1 LSQPDHPAA
10 GPVGVLTGPAAGAPD
25 ESAAR
30 SWRRPGKGAL
40 VLPPVVFI
48 GILLLLPVGFIALY
62 SVGLRTNI
70 PGVPTPFSLSN
81 WSDFLTGGGSAFRSR
96 FVYSMEIA
104 LLVSVLT
111 TIAAYPLAYFLS
123 FVARRRRYALLLVL
137 LAPFFTSYLLRVIA
151 WQIILNNNG
160 VVNSLLW
167 TLHLR
172 PRGSAI
178 SWLIYSN
185 FSVALVLFYTWIPF
199 VSLPI
204 FVVLENMDHRLQE
217 AASDLGAS
225 RAATFWRV
233 TLPLSL
239 PGVIAGFVFVL
250 IPTTGEF
257 ITPLLVGGPNN
268 QLFGNSIQAFF
279 GDTPDWNYGSVLAI
293 ALIVVVIV
301 LTLIFGRFLQTDL
314 RTETRPS
321 Q

>member
-1 LSQPDHPAA
+1 
-10 GPVGVLTGPAAGAPD
+10 
-25 ESAAR
+25 
-30 SWRRPGKGAL
+30 
-40 VLPPVVFI
+40 VLPPLVFV
-48 GILLLLPVGFIALY
+48 GVLLLLPVAFIALY

-70 PGVPTPFSLSN
+70 PGMPTAFSMSN
-81 WSDFLTGGGSAFRSR
+81 WSDFLTGGGGAFRSR
-96 FVYSMEIA
+96 FIYSMEIA
-104 LLVSVLT
+104 LLVSVLA
-111 TIAAYPLAYFLS
+111 TIAAYPLAYFLA
-123 FVARRRRYALLLVL
+123 FVARRRKYALLLVL

-172 PRGSAI
+172 PHGSAI

-204 FVVLENMDHRLQE
+204 FVVLENMDRRLQE
-217 AASDLGAS
+217 AAEDLGAS
-225 RAATFWRV
+225 KATTFWRV

-239 PGVIAGFVFVL
+239 PGVVAGFVFVL

-279 GDTPDWNYGSVLAI
+279 GDTPNWNYGSVLAI
-293 ALIVVVIV
+293 GLIAVVIV
-301 LTLIFGRFLQTDL
+301 LTLVFGRFLQTDL
-314 RTETRPS
+314 RADARPTR
-321 Q
+321 

>member
-1 LSQPDHPAA
+1 MTARPGRLGA
-10 GPVGVLTGPAAGAPD
+10 G
-25 ESAAR
+25 SALVR
-30 SWRRPGKGAL
+30 LLRPGKGAL
-40 VLPPVVFI
+40 VLPPLLFVGVLLVLPVVFI
-48 GILLLLPVGFIALY
+48 SLY

-70 PGVPTPFSLSN
+70 PGMPTAFSLSN

-96 FVYSMEIA
+96 FVYSMEVA
-104 LLVSVLT
+104 LFVSLLT
-111 TIAAYPLAYFLS
+111 TAAAYPLAYYLA

-172 PRGSAI
+172 PKGDAI

-185 FSVALVLFYTWIPF
+185 FSIALVLFYSWIPF
-199 VSLPI
+199 VALPI
-204 FVVLENMDHRLQE
+204 FVVLENMDHRIQE
-217 AASDLGAS
+217 AAADLGAS

-233 TLPLSL
+233 TFPLSL

-279 GDTPDWNYGSVLAI
+279 GNTPNWNYGAVLAI
-293 ALIVVVIV
+293 ALIVVVVV
-301 LTLIFGRFLQTDL
+301 LTLVFGRFLQTDL
-314 RTETRPS
+314 RAETRS
-321 Q
+321 GQ

>member
-1 LSQPDHPAA
+1 MTAQA
-10 GPVGVLTGPAAGAPD
+10 GTGGH
-25 ESAAR
+25 SALIK
-30 SWRRPGKGAL
+30 WLRPGKGAL
-40 VLPPVVFI
+40 VLPPLLFVGVV
-48 GILLLLPVGFIALY
+48 LALPVAFITLY

-70 PGVPTPFSLSN
+70 PGVPTAFSLTDWN
-81 WSDFLTGGGSAFRSR
+81 DFLVGGGSAFRGR

-104 LLVSVLT
+104 LFVSVLT

-123 FVARRRRYALLLVL
+123 FVARRRRYALLLLL

-172 PRGSAI
+172 QHGNAI

-185 FSVALVLFYTWIPF
+185 FSIALVLFYTWIPF
-199 VSLPI
+199 VT
-204 FVVLENMDHRLQE
+204 
-217 AASDLGAS
+217 
-225 RAATFWRV
+225 TFWRV
-233 TLPLSL
+233 TFPLSL

-279 GDTPDWNYGSVLAI
+279 GDTPNWNYGSVLAI
-293 ALIVVVIV
+293 ALVAVVIV
-301 LTLIFGRFLQTDL
+301 LTLVFGRFLQTDL
-314 RTETRPS
+314 RTETRPG

>member
-1 LSQPDHPAA
+1 MPRARRARDDHR
-10 GPVGVLTGPAAGAPD
+10 
-25 ESAAR
+25 AR
-30 SWRRPGKGAL
+30 TWPRPGQRAL
-40 VLPPVVFI
+40 VLPP
-48 GILLLLPVGFIALY
+48 LLFVLVLLVLPVVFIALY

-70 PGVPTPFSLSN
+70 PGTPTQFSLSG
-81 WSDFLTGGGSAFRSR
+81 WQDFLFGGGGPFRGR
-96 FVYSMEIA
+96 FVYSIEIA
-104 LLVSVLT
+104 LFVSVAT
-111 TIAAYPLAYFLS
+111 TLAAYPLAYFLS

-160 VVNSLLW
+160 VINSLLW

-172 PRGSAI
+172 PHGSAV

-185 FSVALVLFYTWIPF
+185 FSVALVLFYTWVPF
-199 VSLPI
+199 VALPI
-204 FVVLENMDHRLQE
+204 FAVLENMDHRLPE
-217 AASDLGAS
+217 AAADLGAS

-257 ITPLLVGGPNN
+257 IAPLLVGGPNN

-279 GDTPDWNYGSVLAI
+279 GNTPDWNYGSVLAI
-293 ALIVVVIV
+293 TLIAVVVV
-301 LTLIFGRFLQTDL
+301 LTLAFGRFLQTDL
-314 RTETRPS
+314 RADARPQS
-321 Q
+321 

>member
-1 LSQPDHPAA
+1 MR
-10 GPVGVLTGPAAGAPD
+10 V
-25 ESAAR
+25 
-30 SWRRPGKGAL
+30 RRPGKGAL
-40 VLPPVVFI
+40 VLPPLVFV
-48 GILLLLPVGFIALY
+48 GVLLLLPVAFITLY
-62 SVGLRTNI
+62 SLGLRTNI
-70 PGVPTPFSLSN
+70 PGLPTTFSLAD
-81 WSDFLTGGGSAFRSR
+81 WKDFLVGGGSAFRGR

-111 TIAAYPLAYFLS
+111 TIAAYPLAYFLA

-151 WQIILNNNG
+151 WQIILNNNW

-172 PRGSAI
+172 RQGSAI

-204 FVVLENMDHRLQE
+204 FVVLENMDRRLQE
-217 AASDLGAS
+217 AAADLGAS

-279 GDTPDWNYGSVLAI
+279 GDTPNWNYGSVLAI
-293 ALIVVVIV
+293 ALIAVVIV
-301 LTLIFGRFLQTDL
+301 LTLIFGRFLQADL
-314 RTETRPS
+314 RTETRTGS
-321 Q
+321 

>member
-1 LSQPDHPAA
+1 M
-10 GPVGVLTGPAAGAPD
+10 LTGPADRVRD
-25 ESAAR
+25 EPAVR
-30 SWRRPGKGAL
+30 RWPRPGKGTL
-40 VLPPVVFI
+40 VLPPVLFV
-48 GILLLLPVGFIALY
+48 GILLLLPVAFIALY

-81 WSDFLTGGGSAFRSR
+81 WKDFLTGGGSAFRGR

-104 LLVSVLT
+104 LLVSAAT

-217 AASDLGAS
+217 AAADLGAS

-233 TLPLSL
+233 TVPLSL

-293 ALIVVVIV
+293 ALIAVVIV
-301 LTLIFGRFLQTDL
+301 LTLVFGRFLQTDL
-314 RTETRPS
+314 RTETRPG

>member
-1 LSQPDHPAA
+1 ML
-10 GPVGVLTGPAAGAPD
+10 
-25 ESAAR
+25 
-30 SWRRPGKGAL
+30 L
-40 VLPPVVFI
+40 VLPVA
-48 GILLLLPVGFIALY
+48 FIALY

-70 PGVPTPFSLSN
+70 PGVPTAFSLSELEGLPVRRRQRVPRPLRLL
-81 WSDFLTGGGSAFRSR
+81 DRDRAARLGGRPR
-96 FVYSMEIA
+96 WPPI
-104 LLVSVLT
+104 
-111 TIAAYPLAYFLS
+111 PLAYFLA

-172 PRGSAI
+172 PHGSAI

-217 AASDLGAS
+217 AAADLGAS

-293 ALIVVVIV
+293 ALIVVVVV
-301 LTLIFGRFLQTDL
+301 LTLVFGRFLQTDL
-314 RTETRPS
+314 RAEPRPQS
-321 Q
+321 

>member
-1 LSQPDHPAA
+1 MTAD
-10 GPVGVLTGPAAGAPD
+10 GR
-25 ESAAR
+25 AAR
-30 SWRRPGKGAL
+30 SGQPPRRTWPRPGKGAL
-40 VLPPVVFI
+40 VVPPLVFVVVLLVLPVVF
-48 GILLLLPVGFIALY
+48 VALY
-62 SVGLRTNI
+62 SVGLRTNV
-70 PGVPTPFSLSN
+70 PGTPTAFSVLD
-81 WSDFLTGGGSAFRSR
+81 WQDFLTGGGSAFRSR
-96 FVYSMEIA
+96 FVYSMEIT
-104 LLVSVLT
+104 LFVSVVT
-111 TIAAYPLAYFLS
+111 TAAAYPLAYYLS

-172 PRGSAI
+172 PKGSAI

-185 FSVALVLFYTWIPF
+185 FSIALVLFYTWIPF

-217 AASDLGAS
+217 AAADLGAS
-225 RAATFWRV
+225 RMETFWRV

-279 GDTPDWNYGSVLAI
+279 SATPDWNYGSVLAI
-293 ALIVVVIV
+293 ALIVVVVV
-301 LTLIFGRFLQTDL
+301 LTLVFGRFIQTDL
-314 RTETRPS
+314 RAEARAE

>member
-1 LSQPDHPAA
+1 M
-10 GPVGVLTGPAAGAPD
+10 LTGPADGVGG

-30 SWRRPGKGAL
+30 SWRRSGKGTL
-40 VLPPVVFI
+40 VLPPVIFI
-48 GILLLLPVGFIALY
+48 GILLLLPVAFIALY

-81 WSDFLTGGGSAFRSR
+81 WKDFLVGGGSAFRGR
-96 FVYSMEIA
+96 FVYSLEIA

-217 AASDLGAS
+217 AAADLGAS

-233 TLPLSL
+233 TMPLSL

-293 ALIVVVIV
+293 ALIAVVIV
-301 LTLIFGRFLQTDL
+301 LTLVFGRFLQTDL
-314 RTETRPS
+314 RAEARPG

>member
-1 LSQPDHPAA
+1 MTAQA
-10 GPVGVLTGPAAGAPD
+10 GTGGD
-25 ESAAR
+25 SALIK
-30 SWRRPGKGAL
+30 WLRPGRGAL
-40 VLPPVVFI
+40 VLPPLLFVGVV
-48 GILLLLPVGFIALY
+48 LALPVAFVTLY

-70 PGVPTPFSLSN
+70 PGVPTAFSLTSWN
-81 WSDFLTGGGSAFRSR
+81 DFLVGGGSAFRGR

-104 LLVSVLT
+104 LFVSVLT

-123 FVARRRRYALLLVL
+123 FVARRRRYALLLLL

-172 PRGSAI
+172 QHGNAI

-217 AASDLGAS
+217 AAADLGAS
-225 RAATFWRV
+225 RLTTFWRV
-233 TLPLSL
+233 TFPLSL

-279 GDTPDWNYGSVLAI
+279 GDTPNWNYGSVLAI
-293 ALIVVVIV
+293 ALVAVVIV
-301 LTLIFGRFLQTDL
+301 LTLVFGRFLQTDL
-314 RTETRPS
+314 RTETRPG

>member
-1 LSQPDHPAA
+1 MAISE
-10 GPVGVLTGPAAGAPD
+10 GVQD
-25 ESAAR
+25 VRR
-30 SWRRPGKGAL
+30 SWLTRWRKPGKGAL
-40 VLPPVVFI
+40 VLPPLVFV
-48 GILLLLPVGFIALY
+48 GVLLLLPVAFITLY

-70 PGVPTPFSLSN
+70 PGMPTAFSLSN

-96 FVYSMEIA
+96 FIYSMEIA
-104 LLVSVLT
+104 IVVSVLT
-111 TIAAYPLAYFLS
+111 TIAAYPLAYFLA

-172 PRGSAI
+172 AQGSAI

-217 AASDLGAS
+217 AAADLGAS

-233 TLPLSL
+233 TMPLSL

-279 GDTPDWNYGSVLAI
+279 GDTPNWNYGAVLAI

-301 LTLIFGRFLQTDL
+301 LTLVFGRFLQTDL
-314 RTETRPS
+314 RTEARPG

>member
-1 LSQPDHPAA
+1 M
-10 GPVGVLTGPAAGAPD
+10 
-25 ESAAR
+25 
-30 SWRRPGKGAL
+30 
-40 VLPPVVFI
+40 LPPLVFV
-48 GILLLLPVGFIALY
+48 GALLLLPVLFITLY

-70 PGVPTPFSLSN
+70 PGVPTTFSLSG
-81 WSDFLTGGGSAFRSR
+81 WKDFLTGGGSAFRHR
-96 FVYSMEIA
+96 FVYSLEIA
-104 LLVSVLT
+104 LLVSVIT
-111 TIAAYPLAYFLS
+111 TVAAYPLAYFLS

-151 WQIILNNNG
+151 WQIILNNDG

-217 AASDLGAS
+217 AAADLGAS

-233 TLPLSL
+233 TMPLSL

-279 GDTPDWNYGSVLAI
+279 GDTPDWNYGAVLAI

-301 LTLIFGRFLQTDL
+301 LTLVFGRFLQTDL
-314 RTETRPS
+314 RAEPRPG

>member
-1 LSQPDHPAA
+1 MTADVSTGGSALARAPLGVPGGRPPELA
-10 GPVGVLTGPAAGAPD
+10 GWL
-25 ESAAR
+25 
-30 SWRRPGKGAL
+30 RPGKGAL
-40 VLPPVVFI
+40 VLPPLLFVGV
-48 GILLLLPVGFIALY
+48 LLLLPVAFITLY

-70 PGVPTPFSLSN
+70 PGTPTAFSLTN
-81 WSDFLTGGGSAFRSR
+81 WNDFLVGGGSAFRGR

-104 LLVSVLT
+104 LFVSVLA
-111 TIAAYPLAYFLS
+111 TIAAYPLAYFLA

-151 WQIILNNNG
+151 WQIILNDNG

-233 TLPLSL
+233 TFPLSL

-279 GDTPDWNYGSVLAI
+279 GNTPDWNYGSVLAI

-301 LTLIFGRFLQTDL
+301 LTLAFGRFLQTDL
-314 RTETRPS
+314 RAETRAG

>member
-1 LSQPDHPAA
+1 MLPPLVF
-10 GPVGVLTGPAAGAPD
+10 VGV
-25 ESAAR
+25 
-30 SWRRPGKGAL
+30 
-40 VLPPVVFI
+40 
-48 GILLLLPVGFIALY
+48 LLLLPVAFIALY

-70 PGVPTPFSLSN
+70 PGMPTAFSMSN
-81 WSDFLTGGGSAFRSR
+81 WSDFLTGGGGAFRSR
-96 FVYSMEIA
+96 FIYSMEIA
-104 LLVSVLT
+104 LLVSVLA
-111 TIAAYPLAYFLS
+111 TIAAYPLAYFLA

-172 PRGSAI
+172 PHGSAI

-204 FVVLENMDHRLQE
+204 FVVLENMDRRLQE
-217 AASDLGAS
+217 AAEDLGAS
-225 RAATFWRV
+225 KATTFWRV

-239 PGVIAGFVFVL
+239 PGVVAGFVFVL

-279 GDTPDWNYGSVLAI
+279 GDTPNWNYGSVLAI
-293 ALIVVVIV
+293 GLIAVVIV
-301 LTLIFGRFLQTDL
+301 LTLVFGRFLQTDL
-314 RTETRPS
+314 RAEARPTR
-321 Q
+321 